1 MPSTFAIITLLVGL
15 MLIVCLD
22 MLGSLQS
29 PGSRGLSRC
38 ALVYYIVTLLYVTV
52 FSRMPVQEIRLQ
64 LIPFFEF
71 NRIKGIGFVEN
82 MILFVPAG
90 ALLLL
95 AFPLRARFGFAFG
108 FLLSLGIEAIQY
120 ATRRGVTDID
130 DLIANTLGA
139 ALGTLFCMAVKHL
152 NRMLFPPETT

>member
-15 MLIVCLD
+15 TLIVCLD
-22 MLGSLQS
+22 ALGSLQTA
-29 PGSRGLSRC
+29 GSRGISRC
-38 ALVYYIVTLLYVTV
+38 ALISYVVTLLYITV
-52 FSRMPVQEIRLQ
+52 FSRMPVKEIRLQ

-82 MILFVPAG
+82 MILFMPSG

-95 AFPLRARFGFAFG
+95 SFSLRARWGFAFG
-108 FLLSLGIEAIQY
+108 FFLSLGIECIQY
-120 ATRRGVTDID
+120 ITHRGVTDID

-139 ALGTLFCMAVKHL
+139 VLGSLFFLAVRQLNQTLFS
-152 NRMLFPPETT
+152 PEDT